1 MCEVYILLHEFLI
14 IGCCCS
20 LTVSE
25 GAAESAKSEGGD
37 DDKGA
42 GATADGG
49 VAAEGEERELTKIEK
64 DISEYL
70 ARLVAHIV
78 AGTPMLPP
86 SMRGEAG

>member
-1 MCEVYILLHEFLI
+1 MLLFSENF
-14 IGCCCS
+14 
-20 LTVSE
+20 TVSE
-25 GAAESAKSEGGD
+25 GAAESAKAKGGD
-37 DDKGA
+37 DDK
-42 GATADGG
+42 GG

>member
-1 MCEVYILLHEFLI
+1 MLLFSENF
-14 IGCCCS
+14 
-20 LTVSE
+20 TVSE
-25 GAAESAKSEGGD
+25 GAAESAKAKGGD
-37 DDKGA
+37 DDKG
-42 GATADGG
+42 GVSTAEGG